1 MREPAIYRLLSILMI
16 CAVFSNG
23 FSFAQASE
31 QNSTAMEAYRYLH
44 ENPELGGREYLA
56 QAYLTEKLQSFG
68 DIRIV
73 KSEQA
78 PTAVIGVFDTGRQG
92 PTIALRSEMDARRLT
107 VGTVEPQSHFP
118 RSKINGLMHNCGHDV
133 HSAMLLGAAERIVR
147 EPARFSGKIVFLFQ
161 PAEETPG
168 GADDIVAEGILPDLG
183 VEAIFAMHAMP
194 GQKVGTAEITPGPA
208 LAGSNYFELRIKGDG
223 SHAAAPFQG
232 DDLPLTITR
241 FVQELNHLPA
251 RRADIANRP
260 FVLSVTRLIADSGAG
275 NVIPTQAMIAGTVR
289 AFEDIDARP
298 DGQPSIRDLMT
309 ETMEG
314 LAQAYGIEAE
324 LDLNK
329 GSPPTINDASL
340 IQRLAPVIREH
351 WSGELKIVDWQG
363 MFSEDFSY
371 YTAAMPALYF
381 SLGIAKD
388 GAGEG
393 GLHTPDFNIHPDT
406 LTAGEDLFVAIAASM
421 STP

>member
-1 MREPAIYRLLSILMI
+1 MRNPVLCRLLSIAMI
-16 CAVFSNG
+16 GVVFSHVP
-23 FSFAQASE
+23 SFAQAAGRG
-31 QNSTAMEAYRYLH
+31 STAFEAYTYLH

-56 QAYLTEKLQSFG
+56 QAYLTGKLQSFSG
-68 DIRIV
+68 IQIV
-73 KSEQA
+73 ESEQA
-78 PTAVIGVFDTGRQG
+78 PTAVIGVFDTGREG

-107 VGTVEPQSHFP
+107 VGTVEPQSHSP
-118 RSKINGLMHNCGHDV
+118 RSGINGLMHNCGHDA

-147 EPARFSGKIVFLFQ
+147 EPARFNGKIVFLFQ

-168 GADDIVAEGILPDLG
+168 GADDIVAEGILTDLG

-194 GQKVGTAEITPGPA
+194 GQQVGTAEITPGPA
-208 LAGSNYFELRIKGDG
+208 LAGSNYFELRLKGTG

-298 DGQPSIRDLMT
+298 DGQPSIRELMT
-309 ETMEG
+309 GTMEG

-329 GSPPTINDASL
+329 GSPPTINDAPL
-340 IQRLAPVIREH
+340 IQRLAPGIRAR

-363 MFSEDFSY
+363 MFSEDFAY
-371 YTAAMPALYF
+371 YTGDMPALYF

-388 GAGEG
+388 GLGEG

-406 LTAGEDLFVAIAASM
+406 LTSGEDLFVAIAVSM
-421 STP
+421 SAQ